1 MALGNRCLTPITH
14 PLIIATYF
22 LVGLKMELVYI
33 VYDIV
38 DN

>member
-14 PLIIATYF
+14 ALIIAANF

-33 VYDIV
+33 VYDTV
-38 DN
+38 DS